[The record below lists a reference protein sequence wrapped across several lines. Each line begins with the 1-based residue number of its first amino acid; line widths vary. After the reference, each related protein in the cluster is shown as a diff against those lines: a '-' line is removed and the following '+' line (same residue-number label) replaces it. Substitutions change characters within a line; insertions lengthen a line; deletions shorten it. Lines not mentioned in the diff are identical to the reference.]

1 MSPVILASRS
11 ASRAAILKAA
21 GVTFETATP
30 EVDENAA
37 KSALLA
43 AGAGAR
49 QVAEALA
56 EAKAAQVSRQRAGL
70 VIGADQTLDVD
81 GVLYDK
87 ARNVCEARERL
98 MALRG
103 RAHQLHAAVVVARD
117 GAAIWRSAN
126 TARLTMRAFSDAFL
140 DDYLA
145 AEGETVLSCLGCYR
159 LEARGAQ
166 LFETVE
172 GDYFSILG
180 QPLFGLLDFLRQ
192 AGALPT

>member
-21 GVTFETATP
+21 GVTFETASP
-30 EVDENAA
+30 EVDEDAA

-56 EAKAAQVSRQRAGL
+56 EAKAAKVSRQRAGL

-166 LFETVE
+166 LFESVE

-180 QPLFGLLDFLRQ
+180 LPLFGLLDFLRQ